1 MYRRGPI
8 SRDLASLVA
17 RSILAS
23 LDKAEAY
30 PTPGDHPLGA
40 LRHDLGTIAT
50 APENTRE
57 VRGKLHASMI
67 EGVSLFLAHAVD
79 HIRALANDMRRARVP
94 PWPPPPQSRAVRDSP
109 AGVCP
114 LLPPASRTKPRLCR
128 TAALWLDESQPA
140 RAAASTFGA
149 EHAVGV
155 AD

>member
-1 MYRRGPI
+1 MYRRGRI

-79 HIRALANDMRRARVP
+79 HIRALANDMLRDPVP
-94 PWPPPPQSRAVRDSP
+94 IWSPLTLSRAVRFSQ
-109 AGVCP
+109 
-114 LLPPASRTKPRLCR
+114 RLSCDH
-128 TAALWLDESQPA
+128 LVLE
-140 RAAASTFGA
+140 
-149 EHAVGV
+149 
-155 AD
+155 